1 MRTLRYVLLVA
12 SLGGAGFAKFGLMT
26 ENVSPEGSLG
36 LAVMILLCVLNFSYL
51 IRNQSNP

>member
-26 ENVSPEGSLG
+26 ENVSPEGTLG